1 MQKESGA
8 SRASGNS
15 RQVAIVRRANLCL
28 HLLGLKA
35 SAFYSW
41 TFCLCIRP
49 PRKAHHDKQPKL
61 SLPGA
66 THSYMY
72 PTMATLGALPSRL
85 AALTRLRCQVF
96 QTSYNPTSMR
106 TGAKYLKRRLRG
118 PSMLEYYPERPDIAA
133 LIRQFPDEGL
143 RNTAEE
149 TRLQDIIDKKARGK
163 GTPKKAKTKGQ
174 SALMDSFFWG
184 NIAY

>member
-1 MQKESGA
+1 MS
-8 SRASGNS
+8 
-15 RQVAIVRRANLCL
+15 V
-28 HLLGLKA
+28 
-35 SAFYSW
+35 
-41 TFCLCIRP
+41 
-49 PRKAHHDKQPKL
+49 
-61 SLPGA
+61 
-66 THSYMY
+66 
-72 PTMATLGALPSRL
+72 LGALPSRL

-118 PSMLEYYPERPDIAA
+118 PSMLEYYPEQPDIAA

-163 GTPKKAKTKGQ
+163 GTPKKAKTKGESFIMVHFLVQ
-174 SALMDSFFWG
+174 VMWLLTRHLSLQRTRVGQRRSGRCLFVVSLLLCCIIYPSALSPRRNRFCFAGFFLFCETTR
-184 NIAY
+184 AKYFYF